1 VIFDWHAPVISYHI
15 DTIAINASRR
25 KIPVAWITD
34 IKLFQRDPI
43 HKEFPIAEFDSLTL
57 QTHYPF
63 QKHHLAAGKTNHNHI
78 MPLWL

>member
-1 VIFDWHAPVISYHI
+1 MVINF
-15 DTIAINASRR
+15 SRR
-25 KIPVAWITD
+25 KIPVAWMTD
-34 IKLFQRDPI
+34 IRLVQPVSI
-43 HKEFPIAEFDSLTL
+43 HKEFSIAEFDSLTL